1 MNYYRI
7 INSVFLI
14 YVRNLYLK
22 DKARF
27 LFNVINDITTSII
40 FMSFEENTL

>member
-1 MNYYRI
+1 MNDYRI
-7 INSVFLI
+7 IKLVLVI

-27 LFNVINDITTSII
+27 IFDVINDIPTSII
-40 FMSFEENTL
+40 FMSFEENAV